1 MAKGKSQ
8 RSAAVDR
15 AAEVVGHALGTI
27 AGTIESIQTQHPH
40 PMEEAREALTAGQ
53 ETLAVAAANA
63 GTRAA
68 SVINKAKAAARQTKK
83 KVMRQVRPKSATTVG
98 PVTRTT
104 RKVVKR
110 VKKAVA
116 SGRKTARRAV
126 GRLKR

>member
-1 MAKGKSQ
+1 MAKGKNKQ
-8 RSAAVDR
+8 SAVVDR
-15 AAEVVGHALGTI
+15 AAEAVGHALGTI

-40 PMEEAREALTAGQ
+40 PMDEARDALTAGQ
-53 ETLAVAAANA
+53 ETLSAVAAKA

-68 SVINKAKAAARQTKK
+68 SVIKKAKAAARRTKT
-83 KVMRQVRPKSATTVG
+83 KVIKRVRPKSATTVAR
-98 PVTRTT
+98 VTRTT